1 MRARK
6 IKRYTKEQ
14 RHFVEKEKIEK
25 YLNCSICQD
34 IFDDPYRITCGHT
47 FCKKCLNQWEKKS
60 NNDLCPLCR
69 NEYVRN
75 FSGKD
80 LIAQSIIN
88 DAIVTCIYK
97 GCPWKEKLSALQNHI
112 QNCLFEP
119 EKLPTF
125 MKQSNF
131 FENEN
136 ENRIEKNI
144 KLDENDEEEIGICS
158 FNYNSSIKERIF
170 SRNPNLV
177 KKLFG
182 EDKKEKDKDDKNKDK
197 KEKISEND
205 DVNDFYN
212 FLLLDN
218 KDNGN
223 TSKIN
228 IVDNKSKQKEIDNSK
243 DNYKENNNE
252 NEQNLQG
259 SSSIMNIFINPTI
272 TLPPNAFL
280 NKKFERE
287 KN

>member
-1 MRARK
+1 
-6 IKRYTKEQ
+6 
-14 RHFVEKEKIEK
+14 
-25 YLNCSICQD
+25 
-34 IFDDPYRITCGHT
+34 
-47 FCKKCLNQWEKKS
+47 
-60 NNDLCPLCR
+60 
-69 NEYVRN
+69 
-75 FSGKD
+75 
-80 LIAQSIIN
+80 
-88 DAIVTCIYK
+88 
-97 GCPWKEKLSALQNHI
+97 
-112 QNCLFEP
+112 
-119 EKLPTF
+119 

-144 KLDENDEEEIGICS
+144 KLDENDEEEIDNICS

-182 EDKKEKDKDDKNKDK
+182 EDK

>member
-1 MRARK
+1 
-6 IKRYTKEQ
+6 
-14 RHFVEKEKIEK
+14 
-25 YLNCSICQD
+25 
-34 IFDDPYRITCGHT
+34 
-47 FCKKCLNQWEKKS
+47 
-60 NNDLCPLCR
+60 
-69 NEYVRN
+69 
-75 FSGKD
+75 
-80 LIAQSIIN
+80 
-88 DAIVTCIYK
+88 
-97 GCPWKEKLSALQNHI
+97 
-112 QNCLFEP
+112 
-119 EKLPTF
+119 

-144 KLDENDEEEIGICS
+144 KLDENDEEEIDNICS

-182 EDKKEKDKDDKNKDK
+182 EDKKEKDKDDKNKGK